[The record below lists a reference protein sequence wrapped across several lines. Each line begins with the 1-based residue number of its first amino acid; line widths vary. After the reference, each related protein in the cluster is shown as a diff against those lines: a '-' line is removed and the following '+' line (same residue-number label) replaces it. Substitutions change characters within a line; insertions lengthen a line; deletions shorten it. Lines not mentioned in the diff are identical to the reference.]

1 MSKAIVSKLQAEFG
15 EAILETNDFRGD
27 DEIRVEPKEW
37 VKVATYLRDTLEMN
51 HFVDLTAIDYPE
63 REPEEPRF
71 DVTVSARAHGQG
83 ARIRVRTRVEDGASI
98 PTLSNVWAGANW
110 AEREVWDMF
119 GIPFEGHP
127 DLRRILMY
135 EEFEG
140 HPLRKDYPIQ
150 RAQPLVAYRDAPRVA
165 KLAPFG
171 VEEGQPFA
179 RIDWSAR
186 LQGGDNQ
193 VSPSIGLQTGQR
205 RALSDSDI
213 HHSSDATPTSE
224 E

>member
-1 MSKAIVSKLQAEFG
+1 VSKAVISKLQSEFG
-15 EAILETNDFRGD
+15 DGILEKNAFRGD
-27 DEIRVEPKEW
+27 DEVRIAASDW
-37 VKVATYLRDTLEMN
+37 VKVATYLRDEQGMD
-51 HFVDLTAIDYPE
+51 HFIDLTAIDYPE

-71 DVTVSARAHGQG
+71 DVTVSLRNHDTSARV
-83 ARIRVRTRVEDGASI
+83 RVRTRVEDGASL
-98 PTLSNVWAGANW
+98 PTLSTVWSGANW

-135 EEFEG
+135 DQFEG

-150 RAQPLVAYRDAPRVA
+150 RAQPLVAYRDVPRVA

-179 RIDWSAR
+179 RIDWAAR
-186 LQGGDNQ
+186 LDGADAQ
-193 VSPSIGLQTGQR
+193 VSPSIALQSGQR

-213 HHSSDATPTSE
+213 HHGDAVAPASE